1 MAGYA
6 TTKNPS
12 KAYKLNEDDATE
24 EEAGR
29 GTEELDGMQLQID
42 LDSQQFTTSSRSS
55 VISRR
60 GDTDDER
67 NHTSEE
73 AMRTYQ
79 TSLQE
84 GEQQPN
90 DQAVKQKRGRKKKQ
104 IDFNKVNDVSIETD
118 E

>member
-42 LDSQQFTTSSRSS
+42 LDSQQFTTSSRAGMLKIKCSNS
-55 VISRR
+55 TRLI
-60 GDTDDER
+60 
-67 NHTSEE
+67 
-73 AMRTYQ
+73 
-79 TSLQE
+79 
-84 GEQQPN
+84 
-90 DQAVKQKRGRKKKQ
+90 GRS
-104 IDFNKVNDVSIETD
+104 ILPMLVS
-118 E
+118 